1 MNRKHSIHT
10 GMAAASFDTPASSAS
25 STSPP
30 PNTNANCSMDESTPP
45 ATHHA
50 MDSTNV
56 ERDDEPFAAHST
68 SATLTSSLFTSITPS
83 TSADAAV
90 DVSPPASRSKPALE
104 DIANPAHASRTPAT
118 DPTISWVDMSPASRA
133 RTRGRRVPMHTIW
146 AMTMEVPSAMPTL
159 LMA

>member
-1 MNRKHSIHT
+1 
-10 GMAAASFDTPASSAS
+10 MAAASFDTPASSAS

-56 ERDDEPFAAHST
+56 ERDEPFAESTAT
-68 SATLTSSLFTSITPS
+68 SATRTSLFTSITPS

-118 DPTISWVDMSPASRA
+118 DPTISWVVMSPASRA